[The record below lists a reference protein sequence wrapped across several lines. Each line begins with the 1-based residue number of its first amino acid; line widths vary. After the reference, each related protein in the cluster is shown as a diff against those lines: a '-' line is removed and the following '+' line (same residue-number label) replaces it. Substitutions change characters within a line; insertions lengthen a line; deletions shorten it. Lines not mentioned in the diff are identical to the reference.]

1 MPRKWKPDK
10 ARGAKR
16 EQKQRLERTQQRK
29 DFAVNMELAF
39 ELTLKLCNGTKTAID
54 VRGDDTLGLEQKYRD
69 WAIQEYHHR
78 KFRTPMSQLYKD
90 MDETWR
96 EIIVTAEACAK
107 ATAARTYAKRR
118 AQQKHAAEAFRKR
131 RFGERMLSG
140 MDV

>member
-1 MPRKWKPDK
+1 MKWKPDK
-10 ARGAKR
+10 APGRKR
-16 EQKQRLERTQQRK
+16 EQQQRLERTQQRK
-29 DFAVNMELAF
+29 DFAVNMERAF

-96 EIIVTAEACAK
+96 EIIVTAAACAK
-107 ATAARTYAKRR
+107 ATAARIE
-118 AQQKHAAEAFRKR
+118 AQDKKAHARWMAAELERRERKR
-131 RFGERMLSG
+131 EQRESR
-140 MDV
+140 

>member
-29 DFAVNMELAF
+29 DFAVNMERAF

-96 EIIVTAEACAK
+96 EIIVTAAACAK
-107 ATAARTYAKRR
+107 ATEARTYAKRKQLQKR
-118 AQQKHAAEAFRKR
+118 AAAAFRERKMQKR
-131 RFGERMLSG
+131 LQREKR
-140 MDV
+140 